1 VPAISVGSVEVDVV
15 PNARGIQ
22 SRLRAALVPAGARA
36 GEEAGQAAGRA
47 FGPAMQ
53 GAIGT
58 IGTRIGEQ
66 IGRQISARITAS
78 IRDGLRDGVT
88 QGGRAA
94 RPAATRQ
101 GEETGGAFAR
111 SLRARLQAAFRSMP
125 KLDVRLSDTGVD
137 ADLAR
142 LRARLET
149 LAGKTVGID
158 VDAATA
164 RAEAADIEER
174 LRRIGAA
181 HPNVAVRADTA
192 SAIAQLQL
200 LQQQIDD
207 VSRDPARIRVETD
220 GTFGQRL
227 RAQVQAAEASLPNI
241 NLTADSSA
249 AEVEIARLR
258 AQLTAMRDVRIGVDM
273 DTATATARIEAIQ
286 ARLQALSASDADVA
300 VRVDTATA
308 ATQLAAVQAMVNR
321 LDGQTANVNVRVS
334 GMQMLVTA
342 ALAFGPA
349 LLPVLPVAAAGLGA
363 IAAAATAAAVGLG
376 GIALVAAPA
385 VMQIGK
391 VLQAQ
396 KAAQDAATSATQRG
410 GQAASQGAQKAL
422 QMASAQQSLAT
433 AHRNA
438 ARQIRQAEQGI
449 ADAVRNAAEANERA
463 ADQVRSARQALAN
476 AVQQAA
482 DRQEQAL
489 EQVRSAEESL
499 VNAQRT
505 AKQAQ
510 QDLND
515 AREDA
520 ARRLEDLESRLAN
533 ASLSERDAV
542 LAVQDAQAKLTRM
555 REAGDAVAFADQQRI
570 QLAYDQ
576 AVQRLADQRTE
587 TKRLTVEKKA
597 ADKAGVEGSDLVVH
611 AQERL
616 RQAEAGVASQQKALA
631 KARKD
636 AARQQVQAQRDIAD
650 AQMRVAEA
658 QRNVTRTQEDG
669 ARSVARAQEQLAQAQ
684 QSAAD
689 SIASAQRQIASASLS
704 AAGGVDQAALAQQ
717 KYQDELAK
725 LTPSARDTMNAFLNL
740 KDAFSVWSRA
750 LQPAVMPI
758 FTRALNGL
766 KNSLPGLT
774 PFVLEAA
781 DAVKGL
787 QDRAA
792 AGFKT
797 PGWQEFKKDLEGS
810 IKPAIEGLGVGFG
823 NLFKGMGGI
832 MQAFMPHM
840 DSISA
845 RMQRITKRFADWG
858 TGLKGSP
865 EFERFLS
872 YSSEMAPLLAE
883 TFGDIGSAFMNVAQ
897 ALKPLTGPFLR
908 IIGAVA
914 EFVAVVAEQAPWLI
928 VTIYSII
935 LAMRLWTLAMWAFNA
950 AMAANPI
957 TLIVIAVIA
966 LVAIFVYAYNR
977 FDWFREGVQTVWSAI
992 QTGAMWLWNT
1002 ALKPFFDWF
1011 GKIVSWLWNTII
1023 KPYIGF
1029 LISYWKMVGSIAL
1042 WLWDTILRP
1051 FFAGFGATVSW
1062 LWTKIVKPYIGLIIS
1077 YWKMIGNAALW
1088 VWNTILKPTFGFIA
1102 TAAKVLATIIVV
1114 VVVAPIVAGFKVLA
1128 WVGKWLWQNAL
1139 KPAFEG
1145 IAALG
1150 RWLWSAVLRPA
1161 FQAIGAAAKWLWNN
1175 AIKPAWAGIQ
1185 AGAKW
1190 MWEKVLRP
1198 IFRLIVDGLKTV
1210 GGWGK
1215 WLWQNA
1221 IKPAWDGIV
1230 SAGKW
1235 AWEKGIRPIFNR
1247 FKEII
1252 RSLKGTF
1259 DTAVKNIKT
1268 AWDKVRD
1275 VAKKPVNFIVDTV
1288 YNKGIVGVWNAVAGA
1303 FGAPKLD
1310 KYKFASGGIMPGYT
1324 PGKDVHQFVSPTGGA
1339 LELSGGEAIMRPEF
1353 TRAVG
1358 SGFVNTMNAVARSR
1372 GAQGIKAAL
1381 APMLGGNPNTPT
1393 DTSLRYSTGGTFPV
1407 QSFADGGIFGWIKKT
1422 ASSAVGAGSEAW
1434 NAIKK
1439 TASWL
1444 KDGIENSARAGVKR
1458 VVDPLLKS
1466 FPGMD
1471 TGFGKMVRRIP
1482 NRIIDALFDYS
1493 KEADKRGGGGIGGPR
1508 IQAALKWAKTQ
1519 HGKPYQWAGNGNP
1532 SWDCSGFMSAI
1543 ESVIRG
1549 QKPHRRW
1556 ATMAFRGNTAPP
1568 GWVRNGQSAFRIGIT
1583 NKGVGHTSGT
1593 LGKTNV
1599 ESRGGD
1605 GVVVGSRAR
1614 SYKSSL
1620 YTDWY
1625 GFQPGKYDSG
1635 GYLQPGLNL
1644 AYNGTGRPE
1653 PVFTTAQ
1660 ANALTSLA
1668 AKSAQ
1673 QQLGDLQVA
1682 VYVGDQQITDIARA
1696 EVRTAQGEL
1705 IQVLNAS

>member
-1 VPAISVGSVEVDVV
+1 MPAISVGSVEVDVV
-15 PNARGIQ
+15 PNTRGIYAK
-22 SRLRAALVPAGARA
+22 LKEALVPAGARA
-36 GEEAGQAAGRA
+36 GQEAGQAAGRA

-53 GAIGT
+53 GAIGS

-66 IGRQISARITAS
+66 IGRQISARITAT

-125 KLDVRLSDTGVD
+125 KIDVRLSDTGVD

-192 SAIAQLQL
+192 QAIAQLQL
-200 LQQQIDD
+200 LRQQIDD

-273 DTATATARIEAIQ
+273 DTATATARIEEIQ

-300 VRVDTATA
+300 VRVDAGA
-308 ATQLAAVQAMVNR
+308 ARAQLLAFQAQVSR
-321 LDGQTANVNVRVS
+321 LDGRRVRVDIDT
-334 GMQMLVTA
+334 GVAQLA
-342 ALAFGPA
+342 LGNLAFAAVALGPA
-349 LLPVLPVAAAGLGA
+349 LLPILPVAAAGLGA
-363 IAAAATAAAVGLG
+363 IAAAATSAAVGIG

-385 VMQIGK
+385 IMQIGK

-410 GQAASQGAQKAL
+410 GQASSQGAQKAL

-438 ARQIRQAEQGI
+438 ARQIRQAEQGVS
-449 ADAVRNAAEANERA
+449 DAVRSAAEANERA
-463 ADQVRSARQALAN
+463 ADQVRDARQALAD

-482 DRQEQAL
+482 DRQQQAAEQI
-489 EQVRSAEESL
+489 RNAEESL
-499 VNAQRT
+499 ADAQRT
-505 AKQAQ
+505 ARQAQ
-510 QDLND
+510 QDLTQARAD
-515 AREDA
+515 ATRQ
-520 ARRLEDLESRLAN
+520 LEDLQSRLAN
-533 ASLSERDAV
+533 AQLSERAAV
-542 LAVQDAQAKLTRM
+542 LAVQEAHAKLVRM

-576 AVQRLADQRTE
+576 AVQRLSDQRTE
-587 TKRLTVEKKA
+587 TKRLAAEKKA
-597 ADKAGVEGSDLVVH
+597 ADRAGVEGSDLVLG

-616 RQAEAGVASQQKALA
+616 RRAEQGVAKGQEQLA
-631 KARKD
+631 KARRD
-636 AARQQVQAQRDIAD
+636 AARQAVQSQRDIAE
-650 AQMRVAEA
+650 AQERVAES

-725 LTPSARDTMNAFLNL
+725 LTPSARDTMNAFTSL

-758 FTRALNGL
+758 FTRALIGM
-766 KNSLPGLT
+766 KNALPGLT

-781 DAVKGL
+781 EAIKGL
-787 QDRAA
+787 QDRASR
-792 AGFKT
+792 GFKSD
-797 PGWQEFKKDLEGS
+797 GWKEFKKDLEGS
-810 IKPAIEGLGVGFG
+810 IKPAIEGLGVGFA
-823 NLFKGMGGI
+823 NIFKGMGGI

-840 DSISA
+840 DSISG
-845 RMQRITKRFADWG
+845 RMERLTKRFADWG

-865 EFERFLS
+865 EFEKFLD
-872 YSSEMAPLLAE
+872 YSSEMGPVLSE
-883 TFGDIGSAFMNVAQ
+883 TFRELGSAFMNVGQ
-897 ALKPLTGPFLR
+897 ALKPVSSLLLKMLAGVSNF
-908 IIGAVA
+908 I
-914 EFVAVVAEQAPWLI
+914 AVVADRAGWYIVLI
-928 VTIYSII
+928 YGIIVATKLWAIAMAFLNFVMTANPLVLIGLAI
-935 LAMRLWTLAMWAFNA
+935 LALIA
-950 AMAANPI
+950 
-957 TLIVIAVIA
+957 IVI
-966 LVAIFVYAYNR
+966 YCYDR
-977 FDWFREGVQTVWSAI
+977 FDWFREGVQAVWSAI
-992 QTGAMWLWNT
+992 SEGATWLWEK
-1002 ALKPFFDWF
+1002 ALKPFFDGF
-1011 GKIVSWLWNTII
+1011 GKVVVWLWNTII
-1023 KPYIGF
+1023 RPYIGF
-1029 LISYWKMVGSIAL
+1029 LIAYWKMVGSIAL
-1042 WLWDTILRP
+1042 WLWDTVLKP
-1051 FFAGFGATVSW
+1051 FFAGFGAVVMW
-1062 LWTKIVKPYIGLIIS
+1062 LWNTIIKPYIGFIIS
-1077 YWKMIGNAALW
+1077 YWRMVGNALLW
-1088 VWNTILKPTFGFIA
+1088 VWNTIVKPVFGFIA
-1102 TAAKVLATIIVV
+1102 TAAKILATIIVV
-1114 VVVAPIVAGFKVLA
+1114 VVVAPIVAGFRVLA
-1128 WVGKWLWQNAL
+1128 WVGKWLWQNVL

-1145 IAALG
+1145 IAAIG
-1150 RWLWSAVLRPA
+1150 RWLWATALKPA
-1161 FQAIGAAAKWLWNN
+1161 FQAIGSAAKWLWTN
-1175 AIKPAWAGIQ
+1175 AIKPAWNGIQ
-1185 AGAKW
+1185 SGAKW
-1190 MWEKVLRP
+1190 MWEKILRP
-1198 IFRLIVDGLKTV
+1198 IFRAFVDGLKLV
-1210 GGWGK
+1210 GSWGK
-1215 WLWQNA
+1215 WLWKNA

-1230 SAGKW
+1230 AAGKF

-1247 FKEII
+1247 FKEIV
-1252 RSLKGTF
+1252 RSLKGAF

-1268 AWDKVRD
+1268 AWDKVKD
-1275 VAKKPVNFIVDTV
+1275 VARKPVNFVVDTV
-1288 YNKGIVGVWNAVAGA
+1288 YNKGIVGVWNKVAGA
-1303 FGAPKLD
+1303 FGAPKLS

-1324 PGKDVHQFVSPTGGA
+1324 PGRDVHQFVSPTGGA

-1381 APMLGGNPNTPT
+1381 APMLGGNPNTST
-1393 DTSLRYSTGGTFPV
+1393 DTSLRYKRGGTFPV

-1422 ASSAVGAGSEAW
+1422 ASSAVGAGSDAW

-1444 KDGIENSARAGVKR
+1444 KDSVEASARAGVKR
-1458 VVDPLLKS
+1458 IVDPLLKS

-1471 TGFGKMVRRIP
+1471 TGFGKMIRRIP
-1482 NRIIDALFDYS
+1482 TKVIDALFGYS
-1493 KEADKRGGGGIGGPR
+1493 KEADKRGAGGIGGPR
-1508 IQAALKWAKTQ
+1508 IAAALKWAKTQ

-1568 GWVRNGQSAFRIGIT
+1568 GWERNGKSAFRIGIT
-1583 NKGVGHTSGT
+1583 NAGVGHTSGT

-1614 SYKSSL
+1614 GYKSSL

-1625 GFQPGKYDSG
+1625 GFQPGKYDQG
-1635 GYLQPGLNL
+1635 GMLQPGFNL

-1653 PVFTTAQ
+1653 PVLTGAQ
-1660 ANALTSLA
+1660 FNALA
-1668 AKSAQ
+1668 RGGG
-1673 QQLGDLQVA
+1673 QLGDLQVS

-1705 IQVLNAS
+1705 VQVLNAS